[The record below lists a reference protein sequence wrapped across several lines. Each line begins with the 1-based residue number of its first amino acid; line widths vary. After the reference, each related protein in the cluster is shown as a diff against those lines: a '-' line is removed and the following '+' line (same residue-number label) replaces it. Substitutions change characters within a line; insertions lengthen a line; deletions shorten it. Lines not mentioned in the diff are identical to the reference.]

1 MARQI
6 KRAPKLI
13 GAYGG
18 AGRPVDGLEDIQK
31 ALGKL
36 KLSMANRVARPGVN
50 AAASMGAKIVK
61 SKIPGRLKSVRKAI
75 GWRSLKTKYNGG
87 VVGSK
92 IGGGVGK
99 RRNKVST
106 TRKNKRGVGIDEKNV
121 HWWFLGTAERST
133 GKRSVRRKIGGKSVT
148 TGFRSTGNKVRR
160 TGRMPAAKEG
170 VAQMLAMRTGDLIQ
184 IMRKKI
190 AIALVKEINK
200 AKAKQSS

>member
-50 AAASMGAKIVK
+50 AAASMAAKIVK

-75 GWRSLKTKYNGG
+75 GWRSVKTKDNGG

-99 RRNKVST
+99 RE
-106 TRKNKRGVGIDEKNV
+106 KNSVPVERDEKRPGVGISAQNV
-121 HWWFLGTAERST
+121 HWWFLGTQDRQT
-133 GKRSVRRKIGGKSVT
+133 Q
-148 TGFRSTGNKVRR
+148 FRR
-160 TGRMPAAKEG
+160 TGRMPKAPQG
-170 VAQMLAMRTGDLIQ
+170 VSEMLAMRIGDLTQ

-200 AKAKQSS
+200 AKAKQS